1 MSPNTSSASDG
12 ARPRRIVIV
21 DDHELL
27 RLGIA
32 HLIRS
37 QPGWELCG
45 EAGESLAALQMIR
58 ETVPELA
65 IVDLR
70 LARGDG
76 LELIKRIRD
85 AVPGCRMLVLSMQEE
100 DLFAERVLR
109 AGAHGFISKQEPMP
123 TLLAAIEKVLD
134 GRIYLS
140 PRMTDRI
147 LAARSGA
154 PVAATSP
161 LELLSDREMEVF
173 ERLGR
178 GMTAKEIAQ
187 ELHLSIKTIEYHR
200 QNIKE
205 KLQLSGSSAVVRQ
218 ATAHVLGQAEPL

>member
-1 MSPNTSSASDG
+1 MSPDTSSLSDG
-12 ARPRRIVIV
+12 RARRIVIV

-27 RLGIA
+27 RLGVA

-37 QPGWELCG
+37 RPGWELCG
-45 EAGESLAALQMIR
+45 EAAESLEALQMIR
-58 ETVPELA
+58 ETVPDLA

-85 AVPGCRMLVLSMQEE
+85 TVPTCRMLVLSMQEE

-109 AGAHGFISKQEPMP
+109 AGAHGFVSKQEPLPM
-123 TLLAAIEKVLD
+123 LLAAIEKVLE
-134 GRIYLS
+134 GRISLS

-147 LAARSGA
+147 LAARSGVT
-154 PVAATSP
+154 VAAKSP

-178 GMTAKEIAQ
+178 GMSAKEIAQ

-200 QNIKE
+200 QNIRE

-218 ATAHVLGQAEPL
+218 ATAHVLGQADPS